1 MKRFVILLNPL
12 TSGSELRIDFQSES
26 IATDF
31 YDLSKLDEY
40 KIYQYIQS
48 DYTYIMPIEELEQ
61 KNISFIKLEREEKTW
76 FGLFK
81 KKVTDIL
88 IEPTEE
94 FYYPYSYGYYLYI
107 FTKHKINKTE
117 FEDWLNKKYLTK
129 GIDESFT
136 EIKSEFEDLMKK
148 DDYLLVTNHD
158 LQQHFGI
165 CGNENIINQI
175 TSKFNKLNLNE
186 FEIRKTNAK

>member
-12 TSGSELRIDFQSES
+12 ITGSELRIDFQSES

-40 KIYQYIQS
+40 KMYQYIQS
-48 DYTYIMPIEELEQ
+48 DYTYITSIEELEQ

-88 IEPTEE
+88 IEPTEG

-129 GIDESFT
+129 GINESFT

-158 LQQHFGI
+158 LQYHFGI
-165 CGNENIINQI
+165 CGNENIIDQI

>member
-12 TSGSELRIDFQSES
+12 TTGSELRIDFQSES

-94 FYYPYSYGYYLYI
+94 FYYPYSYVYYLYI

>member
-1 MKRFVILLNPL
+1 M
-12 TSGSELRIDFQSES
+12 
-26 IATDF
+26 
-31 YDLSKLDEY
+31 
-40 KIYQYIQS
+40 
-48 DYTYIMPIEELEQ
+48 
-61 KNISFIKLEREEKTW
+61 
-76 FGLFK
+76 
-81 KKVTDIL
+81 
-88 IEPTEE
+88 
-94 FYYPYSYGYYLYI
+94 
-107 FTKHKINKTE
+107 
-117 FEDWLNKKYLTK
+117 TK

>member
-12 TSGSELRIDFQSES
+12 ITGSELRIDFQSES

-40 KIYQYIQS
+40 KMYQYIQS
-48 DYTYIMPIEELEQ
+48 DYTYIMSIEELEQ

-88 IEPTEE
+88 IEPTEG

-129 GIDESFT
+129 GINESFT

-158 LQQHFGI
+158 LQYHFGI
-165 CGNENIINQI
+165 CGNENIIDQI